1 MELSEYGSMFHLE
14 NEYWWYKGLHE
25 LVEHYIRKIEP
36 GRLRIFDAGCGT
48 GRMMELLGK
57 YGRVKGVD
65 YSEEAI
71 TLCKRR
77 NLSDAV
83 VADLNEW
90 QGKSE
95 EFDAIVS
102 LDVIY
107 HEAICDDLE
116 ILCKF
121 HKTLVKNGTLIL
133 NLVAFN
139 ILKREHDL
147 VVGAKK
153 RYRKKEFKEKLQ
165 KTGFLPVVI
174 TYRLPYLFLYLISRK
189 FGRKVF
195 NMKTEV
201 VSDLQS
207 LPPRINHLLTLIIRL
222 ENKIITSGL
231 NMPFGSSLFVVAR
244 KT

>member
-14 NEYWWYKGLHE
+14 NEYWWYRGLHE
-25 LVEHYIRKIEP
+25 LVEHYIRLVESD
-36 GRLRIFDAGCGT
+36 RLNIFDAGCGT
-48 GRMMELLGK
+48 GRMMELLSK
-57 YGRVKGVD
+57 YGKVKGVD

-71 TLCKRR
+71 TLCKKR
-77 NLSDAV
+77 NLSDAAI
-83 VADLNEW
+83 ADLNDW
-90 QGKSE
+90 QGESE

-107 HEAICDDLE
+107 HEAIRDDLE
-116 ILCKF
+116 ILYKF

-165 KTGFLPVVI
+165 KAGFTPVVI

-189 FGRKVF
+189 FGRMVF
-195 NMKTEV
+195 DMKADV
-201 VSDLQS
+201 VSDLQP
-207 LPPRINHLLTLIIRL
+207 LPPSINYLLTLIIRL
-222 ENKIITSGL
+222 ENKVIASGVK
-231 NMPFGSSLFVVAR
+231 MPFGSSLFVVAR